1 MIKSRYSINSTQWYS
16 KRVPYKL
23 HNILFQI
30 TKRALRRM
38 KNLNE
43 CALLVA
49 VFLHR
54 SDQWFI
60 SWIITWRFWSYIH
73 EASFLRFL
81 IFEKIIT
88 SFEIQLCNRN
98 VYKPML
104 TFIKSQNNRKG
115 VQMALKVAING
126 FGRIGRCVAR
136 IIEKRDDVELVAIND
151 LADLDMLAYLL
162 RHDSVHGNFSLSVE
176 KIDDS
181 TLRIGGRDVK
191 VLSERDP
198 NNLKFAE
205 YGAEVMLECTGLF
218 LKQEQVQCHLDNGI
232 KKVLF
237 SAPAKDDTPTYVLG
251 VNADEYKGEKIISN
265 ASCTT
270 NCLAPVAKVLN
281 DAFGIE
287 KGNMTTIHS
296 YTNDQNILD
305 VMHKK
310 EIRRAR
316 AAAVNMIPT
325 TTGAAKALGKVIPSL
340 NGKLHGHSVRVPT
353 PDVSMVD
360 LNVVLG
366 KNVSAADINGVLKEA
381 SEGKLKGILGI
392 DSDNGVSSDFMGDP
406 RSSIVADDLT
416 FVIEDNFA
424 KVMSWYD
431 NEWGYSYRLVD
442 MALHISKQQNT
453 PRSNASRSYTNFY
466 LYKLYKLFQNRS
478 RLRSSLYPAY
488 HLFTTNPYAIKPIFL
503 CRYVLFYDF
512 LTMLRMKLHAPRT

>member
-1 MIKSRYSINSTQWYS
+1 
-16 KRVPYKL
+16 
-23 HNILFQI
+23 
-30 TKRALRRM
+30 
-38 KNLNE
+38 
-43 CALLVA
+43 
-49 VFLHR
+49 
-54 SDQWFI
+54 
-60 SWIITWRFWSYIH
+60 
-73 EASFLRFL
+73 
-81 IFEKIIT
+81 
-88 SFEIQLCNRN
+88 
-98 VYKPML
+98 
-104 TFIKSQNNRKG
+104 
-115 VQMALKVAING
+115 MALKVAING

-281 DAFGIE
+281 DVFGIV

-316 AAAVNMIPT
+316 AAAINMIPT
-325 TTGAAKALGKVIPSL
+325 TTGAAKSVGKVIPEL

-366 KNVSAADINGVLKEA
+366 KKVSAEDINSALKEA

-392 DSDNGVSSDFMGDP
+392 DDDNGVSTDFMGDP
-406 RSSIVADDLT
+406 RSSIVSDDLT
-416 FVIEDNFA
+416 FVVGNDFA
-424 KVMSWYD
+424 KVMAWYD
-431 NEWGYSYRLVD
+431 NEWGYSHRLVD
-442 MALHISKQQNT
+442 MALHISK
-453 PRSNASRSYTNFY
+453 
-466 LYKLYKLFQNRS
+466 
-478 RLRSSLYPAY
+478 
-488 HLFTTNPYAIKPIFL
+488 
-503 CRYVLFYDF
+503 
-512 LTMLRMKLHAPRT
+512 